1 MSKLEKMLKSWIVQ
15 IELLEL
21 GKNEVVELIKQL
33 SALYQIS
40 SADVYPAQEDDFSKQ
55 NTAIV
60 ASPKPKAVQMKNGK
74 LALEVVYEGNLRS
87 SSIISGRTPIGVI
100 IPSRNIVLY
109 YKGCYCGDRAEA
121 RKSLFRL
128 PRGYEWHLMT
138 EREAVSIRNIV
149 KVVNETL
156 QAIGGMT
163 LGREEYMLGDD
174 CLTKGH
180 VRYTAMLV

>member
-1 MSKLEKMLKSWIVQ
+1 MSNLEKILKSLIVQ

-21 GKNEVVELIKQL
+21 DKDGVTMLIRSLADAYEISPEDIFSATGANVSGQASAPKKQEPFEEMGVEL
-33 SALYQIS
+33 
-40 SADVYPAQEDDFSKQ
+40 E
-55 NTAIV
+55 
-60 ASPKPKAVQMKNGK
+60 M
-74 LALEVVYEGNLRS
+74 EVVYEGNLRS
-87 SSIISGRTPIGVI
+87 RRLVKGREPVGVV

-138 EREAVSIRNIV
+138 EREAISIRNIV
-149 KVVNETL
+149 KAVNETL

-180 VRYTAMLV
+180 VRYTALLV